1 MGKLGTKLIFI
12 FFLLIVDPCQK
23 ITEMLTNR
31 LKEEFLNSKNLQD
44 KLDAQF
50 EITASLEKEI
60 DDMNVEMSK
69 HETLPQK
76 ENENIGKGS
85 SIKVIQFF

>member
-1 MGKLGTKLIFI
+1 M
-12 FFLLIVDPCQK
+12 

-69 HETLPQK
+69 HENLPQTD
-76 ENENIGKGS
+76 NENIGESFSALDAYSYRK
-85 SIKVIQFF
+85 